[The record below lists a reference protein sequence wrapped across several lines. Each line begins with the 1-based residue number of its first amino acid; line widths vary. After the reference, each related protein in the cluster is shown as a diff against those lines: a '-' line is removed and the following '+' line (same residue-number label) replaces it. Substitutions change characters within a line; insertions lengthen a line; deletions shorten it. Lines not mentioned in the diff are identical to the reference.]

1 MLNKVREKKNS
12 YQKHRVD
19 VLKEDLQHA
28 RSYQEWKEIAL
39 KLDEE
44 SGREEWKYDNQSP
57 YFDAE
62 ALSNRY
68 TLLKKYR
75 TQHRTLDL
83 IYVLREGL
91 SYDFANIGH
100 PMLFAETYVGTKKI
114 IENYVELV
122 SDCFQYLASSE
133 CITFQLK
140 EKIQFFEECQKAYGQ
155 PALMFSGG
163 ATLGLFHTGVCK
175 ALFEQ
180 DLMPS
185 VLSGSSA
192 GAIMTGML
200 GVSKNDKIPELLG
213 GQHFFSD
220 AFRFRTVTEL
230 IKGHGGLADVMYLKK
245 FLMNNLGDLTFAEA
259 YQQSKRHIN
268 IVVAPHNTAQNPRIM
283 NALTA
288 PNVLVWSAVLASC
301 AVPVLFPPVHLTS
314 KRYDG
319 QHTPYMAKTKWVD
332 GSMRSDFPQEK
343 MARLYNINY
352 TIASQVNPHIVP
364 FMQSDTDR
372 FRRDVL
378 SWPQRIVRHQGKAIA
393 MEVMDLTR
401 NYMGSFFPIRR
412 VLDHGYGI
420 LGQRYYGDVNIIAK
434 YGLRHYNYMLK
445 NPRPRIFKI
454 LQQEGERAT
463 WPKITSIETH
473 ARIGKTIEH
482 CLASLRKQENK
493 QQNEFYYV
501 DL

>member
-1 MLNKVREKKNS
+1 M
-12 YQKHRVD
+12 
-19 VLKEDLQHA
+19 
-28 RSYQEWKEIAL
+28 
-39 KLDEE
+39 
-44 SGREEWKYDNQSP
+44 
-57 YFDAE
+57 
-62 ALSNRY
+62 
-68 TLLKKYR
+68 
-75 TQHRTLDL
+75 
-83 IYVLREGL
+83 
-91 SYDFANIGH
+91 
-100 PMLFAETYVGTKKI
+100 
-114 IENYVELV
+114 

-401 NYMGSFFPIRR
+401 NYMGGFFPIRR

-434 YGLRHYNYMLK
+434 YGFRHYNYMLK

-463 WPKITSIETH
+463 WPKITSIEMH

-501 DL
+501 NL